1 MAGGLL
7 NIVSYG
13 TSNILV
19 YGNPKKSLFRNVY
32 KSITNFGMQRFRLDT
47 ENENKINVD
56 SETLHRFVL
65 KRHADL
71 IGDTY
76 LSIDLPNVWS
86 PVEVVKDNDGNITD
100 YHPYEFQWV
109 KELGTTMINDIE
121 ILAGGQLLAKYSGE
135 YFAAVMHRDHV
146 GNNELWNKMTGNIPE
161 LYDPANAFPKKY
173 NSYPNAMYTNNVT
186 SPESSIHGRR
196 LLIPLDVFFSR
207 TVSMALPLVSIQYME
222 VIVQIRLKP
231 LRELFT
237 IQIYNTVQ
245 EKYIRQAP
253 LSNIS
258 MNTFFDIPRNED
270 QTGQENKLL
279 NWNSDIHIMAN
290 YYFLNEEERKEFAKR
305 EHSILVKDVH
315 RHKFSGVVGP
325 YTAKVEMRGLVS
337 SFMFRL
343 RRSDAKERNEWTN
356 YTNWTY
362 EQPAWSLSDNSI
374 VSQTTGEVIMMNNNS
389 MASFEKERNI
399 VKDMTLLCDGKFR
412 ENTLHESVFQYME
425 PYARSKANSKDGL
438 YFYNFCANTDIQVYQ
453 PSGGMNMDK
462 FENIELALSVIE
474 PLRVENRKAVQICDE
489 NGDIIGISQN
499 INDTFLY
506 TYDLTVFEERYNVVH
521 IRGGMIGMLYAR

>member
-13 TSNILV
+13 TSNILI
-19 YGNPKKSLFRNVY
+19 YGNPKRSLFRNVY

-47 ENENKINVD
+47 ENENKLSMN

-71 IGDTY
+71 IGDIY
-76 LSIDLPNVWS
+76 LSVDLPDVWS
-86 PVEVVKDNDGNITD
+86 PIEVVADANGDVTD

-109 KELGTTMINDIE
+109 DEIGTTMIEDVE
-121 ILAGGQLLAKYSGE
+121 ILGGGQLLAKYSGE

-146 GNNELWNKMTGNIPE
+146 GKNKLWNKMTGNVPE
-161 LYDPANAFPKKY
+161 LYDPANAYPNKY
-173 NSYPNAMYTNNVT
+173 NSYPNAMYDDIVT
-186 SPESSIHGRR
+186 SPEPSIHGRR
-196 LLIPLDVFFSR
+196 LFIPLDVFFSR
-207 TVSMALPLVSIQYME
+207 NVSMALPLVSIQYME
-222 VIVQIRLKP
+222 IIVHIRLKP

-237 IQIYNTVQ
+237 IQ
-245 EKYIRQAP
+245 KYDATLDAYVRQAP
-253 LSNIS
+253 PSN
-258 MNTFFDIPRNED
+258 MNMNLFFDIPRNME

-279 NWNSDIHIMAN
+279 NWDSNIHIMAN
-290 YYFLNEEERKEFAKR
+290 YYFLNEEERTEFAKR
-305 EHSILVKDVH
+305 EHSILIKDVY
-315 RHKFSGVVGP
+315 RHQFSGVVGP
-325 YTAKVEMRGLVS
+325 HTARVEMRGLVS

-343 RRSDAKERNEWTN
+343 RRSDAKDRNEWTN
-356 YTNWTY
+356 YTNWAYNEPKWTVNPIPLISSKDY
-362 EQPAWSLSDNSI
+362 DI
-374 VSQTTGEVIMMNNNS
+374 YINNTS
-389 MASFEKERNI
+389 VPSFERERNI
-399 VKDMTLLCDGKFR
+399 MKDMTFLCDGKFR
-412 ENTLHESVFQYME
+412 ENRLDESVFRYME
-425 PYARSKANSKDGL
+425 PYARSKANAKDGL
-438 YFYNFCANTDIQVYQ
+438 YFYNFCTETDVHVYQ

-462 FENIELALSVIE
+462 FENIELVLSVIE

-499 INDTFLY
+499 IDDTFLY

>member
-19 YGNPKKSLFRNVY
+19 FGNPKKSLFRNVY

-47 ENENKINVD
+47 ENDNTLSINT
-56 SETLHRFVL
+56 ETLHRFVI

-71 IGDTY
+71 VGDMY
-76 LSIDLPNVWS
+76 LSIDLPDVWS
-86 PVEVVKDNDGNITD
+86 PVDVVKDDNGNITD
-100 YHPYEFQWV
+100 YHPYEFKWV
-109 KELGTTMINDIE
+109 HELGTTMINEIE
-121 ILAGGQLLAKYSGE
+121 ILGGGQLLASYSGE

-146 GNNELWNKMTGNIPE
+146 GQNKLWNKMTGNITE
-161 LYDPANAFPKKY
+161 LYDPANAFPSKY
-173 NSYPNAMYTNNVT
+173 NSYPNAMYTNDIT
-186 SPESSIHGRR
+186 SPEPSIHGRR

-207 TVSMALPLVSIQYME
+207 IVSMALPLVSIQYME
-222 VIVQIRLKP
+222 IIVQVRLKP

-237 IQIYNTVQ
+237 IQKYDNTQ
-245 EKYIRQAP
+245 QKYIRQAP
-253 LSNIS
+253 PSNIN
-258 MNTFFDIPRNED
+258 MNLFFDIPRNEN

-279 NWNSDIHIMAN
+279 TWNPDIHIMAN

-305 EHSILVKDVH
+305 EHSILVKDVYRH
-315 RHKFSGVVGP
+315 RFSGVVGP
-325 YTAKVEMRGLVS
+325 YTARVEMRGLVS
-337 SFMFRL
+337 SFIFRL

-356 YTNWTY
+356 YTNWAYNEPT
-362 EQPAWSLSDNSI
+362 WSVDNSI
-374 VSQTTGEVIMMNNNS
+374 VSPTTGKVIMTNNNS
-389 MASFEKERNI
+389 IVSFEKERNI
-399 VKDMTLLCDGKFR
+399 VKDMTLLFDGKFR
-412 ENTLHESVFQYME
+412 ENTLHETVFRYIE
-425 PYARSKANSKDGL
+425 PYARSNANSKDGL
-438 YFYNFCANTDIQVYQ
+438 YFYNFCTNTDNRVYQ
-453 PSGGMNMDK
+453 PTGGMNMDR
-462 FENIELALSVIE
+462 FENIELALSVLE
-474 PLRVENRKAVQICDE
+474 PLRVENRNAVQICDE